1 MYLIAITFSL
11 CISYFILFFLFPYFF
26 ENKVPKIG
34 LKSLVSVGLIFILS
48 FLGYF
53 TAFNIHDPELSN
65 RFLHGFGGGFM
76 ALFVCFLAARDSGV
90 HVKRFQFVLFSLLV
104 VTALGVANEILEF
117 ILQNYIRMVFSISI
131 NDTWLDLIS
140 NTVGMLI
147 AVVGLAP
154 FINNKK

>member
-1 MYLIAITFSL
+1 MYLLAITSSL

-26 ENKVPKIG
+26 ESRLTKVSPKSTSSIAMI
-34 LKSLVSVGLIFILS
+34 LILS
-48 FLGYF
+48 MLGYF
-53 TAFNIHDPELSN
+53 IAFNIQDPELGN

-76 ALFVCFLAARDSGV
+76 ALFVCFLAARDSSV

-147 AVVGLAP
+147 AVIGLTP
-154 FINNKK
+154 FINKKK